1 MSRVAEARIAV
12 VYDRLRPEERML
24 FEAFERR
31 EVPFEKLYAPDLAVD
46 FSSLDRLGEFD
57 VVLERSVSQT
67 RGLALARLFEA
78 AGSAVLNRPAVIE
91 TCGDKLATNAA
102 LARAGVPTPR
112 SGVAFTREGV
122 LELCESF
129 GYPVVIKPVV
139 GSWGRLV
146 SRLSD
151 RDAVEAVLEHKEVL
165 GGPSHKVHYVQE
177 YVSKPGRDIRA
188 FVLGDRAIAAI
199 YRNSE
204 HWITNTA
211 RGAVATNCP
220 LYPELEELALAAA
233 EAVGGG
239 ILAVDLLESERGLQ
253 VVEVNHTMEFRN
265 SVATTGVD
273 IPAEVVVHALR
284 QAATRAARDGQQ
296 ARPSR
301 AAASRAP
308 LASSPAGREGRG

>member
-1 MSRVAEARIAV
+1 MPVAEGPRIGV

-24 FEAFERR
+24 FDAFDRR
-31 EVPFEKLYAPDLAVD
+31 GVPFEKLYAPELSVD
-46 FSSLDRLGEFD
+46 FGRLDRLGGFD
-57 VVLERSVSQT
+57 VLIERSVSQT

-78 AGSAVLNRPAVIE
+78 TGATVINPPAVIE
-91 TCGDKLATNAA
+91 RCGDKLATNAA
-102 LARAGVPTPR
+102 LAAQRVPVPR
-112 SGVAFTREGV
+112 SGVAFSREGV

-129 GYPVVIKPVV
+129 GYPVVMKPTV

-165 GGPSHKVHYVQE
+165 GGPNHKVHYVQE

-188 FVLGDRAIAAI
+188 FVVGERVIAAI

-220 LYPELEELALAAA
+220 LHRELEEISLAAA
-233 EAVGGG
+233 RAVGGG
-239 ILAVDLLESERGLQ
+239 VLAVDLVESSRGLL

-273 IPAEVVVHALR
+273 IPGVIVDYAV
-284 QAATRAARDGQQ
+284 ARSGV
-296 ARPSR
+296 SV
-301 AAASRAP
+301 
-308 LASSPAGREGRG
+308 